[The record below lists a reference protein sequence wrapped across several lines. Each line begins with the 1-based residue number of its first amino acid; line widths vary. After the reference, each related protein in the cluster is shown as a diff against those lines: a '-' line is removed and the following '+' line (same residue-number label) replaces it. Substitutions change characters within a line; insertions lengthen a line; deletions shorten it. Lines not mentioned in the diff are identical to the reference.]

1 MKIKLIMEKRNL
13 TVDLESEKA
22 ELLFNAFALKLLG
35 IEEGTAVAEIVSD
48 TVLHKDHCTA
58 EAPAIEQKLP
68 DIATDQRISAPIR
81 EVIRQQEAVNETKNT
96 REQECFEKGY
106 KGFMYIRCPKCGE
119 IKGFNAKKESRSFIC
134 VDCGIVTPF
143 EEPLKRLYLNCECGR
158 RFTYWTNMT
167 EEMFDI
173 PCIDCGKRAAEGQ
186 ERPKGQTVKK
196 YQAAVKK
203 LPFAEGALRGRCIYG

>member
-22 ELLFNAFALKLLG
+22 EALFNAFALKLLG
-35 IEEGTAVAEIVSD
+35 IEEGTEVAEIVSD

-58 EAPAIEQKLP
+58 ETPAIEQKLP
-68 DIATDQRISAPIR
+68 DIVTDQRISAPIR
-81 EVIRQQEAVNETKNT
+81 EVIRHQEAVNETKNT
-96 REQECFEKGY
+96 WEQECFEKGY

-134 VDCGIVTPF
+134 EDCGIVTPF

-173 PCIDCGKRAAEGQ
+173 PCIDCGMPVPVIYNSKKNIYE
-186 ERPKGQTVKK
+186 TV
-196 YQAAVKK
+196 
-203 LPFAEGALRGRCIYG
+203 RG

>member
-13 TVDLESEKA
+13 TVDLESKKA
-22 ELLFNAFALKLLG
+22 EQLFNAFALKLLG
-35 IEEGTAVAEIVSD
+35 IEEGMT
-48 TVLHKDHCTA
+48 
-58 EAPAIEQKLP
+58 IEQKLP
-68 DIATDQRISAPIR
+68 DIAIDRRISAPIR
-81 EVIRQQEAVNETKNT
+81 EVIRQQEAVNKTKNT

-134 VDCGIVTPF
+134 EDCGIVTPF

-173 PCIDCGKRAAEGQ
+173 PCIDCGMPVPVIYNHKKNIYE
-186 ERPKGQTVKK
+186 TV
-196 YQAAVKK
+196 
-203 LPFAEGALRGRCIYG
+203 RG